1 MKRMHNIRL
10 KCADYAE
17 LFSLRKNNLHHPQQQ
32 QLQLSRNGT
41 SATSRLGRGGG
52 GGLGGGGGGGED
64 EEERDLVAA
73 APDPQRI
80 EITMS
85 LYSNNLSAAIMVVD
99 GTVNL
104 HHGRKEG

>member
-10 KCADYAE
+10 KCADYVE
-17 LFSLRKNNLHHPQQQ
+17 LFSLRKNNHHQQQQ

-52 GGLGGGGGGGED
+52 GGGGGGGEN